1 MMALHRAAVLLKWRP
16 MRTRATIPLI
26 LFAIAAAVP
35 AYAAHDSNPSVQ
47 HVLDAVQKRYQDT
60 QSFSASFREELS
72 TVGAAKRE
80 RTGMV
85 YFMKPGKMRWNFESP
100 DTETI
105 VSDGT
110 TMYNYDPDLDQVV
123 ETPLKQA
130 LASSSAAAFIL
141 GVGKLEHDFN
151 AKLGPIADS
160 NQQLTLVPKAGGNQ
174 IDLTVDSTNY
184 DIKGLTL
191 KDQLGNTTAI
201 SFNDIKRNTPFSDS
215 MFAFKVPQGAD
226 IVTAPGRP

>member
-1 MMALHRAAVLLKWRP
+1 MKTPPSVTISAIMIAVCAAMPV
-16 MRTRATIPLI
+16 
-26 LFAIAAAVP
+26 
-35 AYAAHDSNPSVQ
+35 YAAQDSGANVK
-47 HVLDAVQKRYQDT
+47 HVLDSIQRRYQDT
-60 QSFSASFREELS
+60 QSFSASFSEELS

-80 RTGMV
+80 RSGTV

-130 LASSSAAAFIL
+130 LASSSAAAFLL
-141 GVGKLEHDFN
+141 GVGKLEHDFS
-151 AKLGPIADS
+151 ATLGPATAGTQEI
-160 NQQLTLVPKAGGNQ
+160 TLVPKAGGNQ
-174 IDLTVDSTNY
+174 IELTVDSTSY
-184 DIKGLTL
+184 DIEGLKL
-191 KDQLGNTTAI
+191 KDQLGNTTTI
-201 SFNDIKRNTPFSDS
+201 SLSDIKRNTPFSDS

-226 IVTAPGRP
+226 IVSAPSRPQ

>member
-1 MMALHRAAVLLKWRP
+1 MK
-16 MRTRATIPLI
+16 TSSSATIPAILI
-26 LFAIAAAVP
+26 AIVAAAP
-35 AYAAHDSNPSVQ
+35 AFAAHDSNPNLK
-47 HVLDAVQKRYQDT
+47 HVLEGIQSRYQDT
-60 QSFSASFREELS
+60 QSFSASFKEDLN

-80 RTGMV
+80 RSGTV

-130 LASSSAAAFIL
+130 IASSSAAAFLL

-151 AKLGPIADS
+151 ASLGPATADT
-160 NQQLTLVPKAGGNQ
+160 QQVTLVPKAGGNQ
-174 IDLTVDSTNY
+174 IELTVDSTNY

-201 SFNDIKRNTPFSDS
+201 SFSDIKRNTPFSDS

-226 IVTAPGRP
+226 IVTAPGRPQ

>member
-1 MMALHRAAVLLKWRP
+1 MK
-16 MRTRATIPLI
+16 TRATLSAI
-26 LFAIAAAVP
+26 LAAIVAAAAP
-35 AYAAHDSNPSVQ
+35 LHAAPDSQPSLKR
-47 HVLDAVQKRYQDT
+47 VLDGIQSRYQGT
-60 QSFSASFREELS
+60 QSFSASFTEELS

-80 RTGMV
+80 RSGTV

-130 LASSSAAAFIL
+130 LAASSAAAFLL
-141 GVGKLEHDFN
+141 GVGKLEHDFT
-151 AKLGPIADS
+151 ATLGPATAEA
-160 NQQLTLVPKAGGNQ
+160 QEVMLAPRAGGNQ
-174 IDLTVDSTNY
+174 IELTVDSTSY

-201 SFNDIKRNTPFSDS
+201 SFSDIRRNTPFSDS
-215 MFAFKVPQGAD
+215 MFVFKVPQGAD

>member
-1 MMALHRAAVLLKWRP
+1 
-16 MRTRATIPLI
+16 MRTSSSATIP
-26 LFAIAAAVP
+26 AIIVAIVAAAP
-35 AYAAHDSNPSVQ
+35 AYAAHESKPSLK
-47 HVLDAVQKRYQDT
+47 HILDGIQRRYQDT
-60 QSFSASFREELS
+60 QSFSASFKEELNA
-72 TVGAAKRE
+72 VGAAKRE
-80 RTGMV
+80 RSGTV

-110 TMYNYDPDLDQVV
+110 TIYNYDPDLDQVV

-130 LASSSAAAFIL
+130 LASSNTAAFIL
-141 GVGKLEHDFN
+141 GVGKLERDFN
-151 AKLGPIADS
+151 ATLGPATEGA
-160 NQQLTLVPKAGGNQ
+160 QELTLLPKAGGSQ
-174 IDLTVDSTNY
+174 IELTVDATNY

-201 SFNDIKRNTPFSDS
+201 SFSDINRNTPFDTS

-226 IVTAPGRP
+226 IVTAPSRSQ

>member
-1 MMALHRAAVLLKWRP
+1 
-16 MRTRATIPLI
+16 MRTSSSATIPAI
-26 LFAIAAAVP
+26 LVALVAAAP
-35 AYAAHDSNPSVQ
+35 AYAAHDSNPSLKR
-47 HVLDAVQKRYQDT
+47 VLDGIQQRYQDT
-60 QSFSASFREELS
+60 QSFSASFSEELN

-80 RTGMV
+80 RSGTV
-85 YFMKPGKMRWNFESP
+85 YFMKPGKMRWNFETP

-110 TMYNYDPDLDQVV
+110 TIYNYDPDLDQVV

-130 LASSSAAAFIL
+130 LVSSNAAAFIL

-151 AKLGPIADS
+151 ATLGPAADGA
-160 NQQLTLVPKAGGNQ
+160 QHLTLVPKAGGNQ
-174 IDLTVDSTNY
+174 IELTVDSTSY

-201 SFNDIKRNTPFSDS
+201 SFSEIKRNTPFSDS

-226 IVTAPGRP
+226 VVTAPGRP